1 VGKNKFFHKKRWF
14 FKRKY
19 LFCTVT
25 SIKRFSS
32 LINNVCINRE
42 EICNTWQPIL
52 LQNLKSF
59 ATILL
64 SVQSLLLHSCRK
76 CYLDLHMHDIFIM
89 NRLTFSAYWTLLLIH
104 VALLVK
110 LEQGNELSLF
120 VLITSRYFSELIPR
134 N

>member
-1 VGKNKFFHKKRWF
+1 
-14 FKRKY
+14 
-19 LFCTVT
+19 
-25 SIKRFSS
+25 
-32 LINNVCINRE
+32 
-42 EICNTWQPIL
+42 
-52 LQNLKSF
+52 
-59 ATILL
+59 
-64 SVQSLLLHSCRK
+64 
-76 CYLDLHMHDIFIM
+76 MHDIFIM